1 MLYLVNYSQE
11 GIRETNADEYGDFPP
26 FVEAQLIAATSE
38 QEARKVFAAQ
48 FIATYS
54 PIRIVS
60 VARIG

>member
-1 MLYLVNYSQE
+1 MLYLVNYTQE
-11 GIRETNADEYGDFPP
+11 GIRKDCVDEYGDFPP
-26 FVEAQLIAATSE
+26 FVEAQIITATNE
-38 QEARKVFAAQ
+38 QEARKAFAAQ